1 MIKRIAKR
9 FIKMGGRNSEIAD
22 PHKISFSQSGE
33 DIIVEYLLG
42 LRNITIPTFLDIG
55 GYHPVYANNTYK
67 FFLKGARGVNIDAN
81 PAAIESFKMKRPQ
94 DVNLN
99 VGVGSKEG
107 NFPFF
112 IMEEESLNTFSE
124 EEMYNLESLGHQ
136 LKQQIDIPVVEVNK
150 ILEKYFK
157 AGCDFFSLDAEGV
170 DFEIIQSF
178 DFDKYAPKVICIET
192 INYTPDGTGSKRT
205 ELCTYIEA
213 KGYFEY
219 ANTNINSIY
228 VNKNWWFTKPS
239 A

>member
-1 MIKRIAKR
+1 MIKKFAKKVLKIAA
-9 FIKMGGRNSEIAD
+9 GNAEATD

-33 DIIVEYLLG
+33 DIIIEYLLG

-67 FFLKGARGVNIDAN
+67 FFLKGSRGVNIDAN
-81 PAAIESFKMKRPQ
+81 PVAIEIFNKKRPQ

-99 VGVGSKEG
+99 IGVGSKEG
-107 NFPFF
+107 TFPFY

-124 EEMYNLESLGHQ
+124 EEMHNLKSLGHRV
-136 LKQQIDIPVVEVNK
+136 KQQIDIRVVEVNK
-150 ILEKYFK
+150 ILEEYFK
-157 AGCDFFSLDAEGV
+157 GGCDLFSLDAEGV

-178 DFDKYAPKVICIET
+178 DFDKYAPKVICVET

-205 ELCTYIEA
+205 DLCHYIEE

-228 VNKNWWFTKPS
+228 VNKNWWFNKPVK
-239 A
+239 

>member
-1 MIKRIAKR
+1 MIKNIAKK
-9 FIKMGGRNSEIAD
+9 ILKIAARNDVVMD

-42 LRNITIPTFLDIG
+42 LRNINTPTFLDIG

-81 PAAIESFKMKRPQ
+81 PTAIENFKKKRPQ

-107 NFPFF
+107 TFPFF

-124 EEMYNLESLGHQ
+124 EEMHNLQSLGHT
-136 LKQQIDIPVVEVNK
+136 LKQQIDLRVVEVNQ
-150 ILEKYFK
+150 ILDKYFQ
-157 AGCDFFSLDAEGV
+157 AGCDLFSLDAEGV

-178 DFDKYAPKVICIET
+178 DFDKYAPKVICVET

-205 ELCTYIEA
+205 DFCNFIEE

-228 VNKNWWFTKPS
+228 VNKNWWFDKP
-239 A
+239 AT